1 VKLPRQASQ
10 RQLRVGEEIR
20 HALSHILTRT
30 GFRDPELQKV
40 NPTVTEVRVSPDMK
54 NATVF
59 IVPLGDEDG
68 KAVAGAL
75 NRASGYIRGLLGRA
89 VRLRFTPRLSFEH
102 DYSFDQARTRR
113 WLDGDAR
120 GVRAIW
126 HVGARAVTSAAG
138 SSSTSRPA

>member
-1 VKLPRQASQ
+1 MKLPRQASQ

-30 GFRDPELQKV
+30 GFRDPELQNV

-59 IVPLGDEDG
+59 IVPLGAEDG

-89 VRLRFTPRLSFEH
+89 IRLRFTPRLSFEH
-102 DYSFDQARTRR
+102 DYSFDQARRINALLNRPQVRRDLEDGGPDGEQDGGSTDTREE
-113 WLDGDAR
+113 
-120 GVRAIW
+120 
-126 HVGARAVTSAAG
+126 
-138 SSSTSRPA
+138 